1 MVHTKEKSPKE
12 FYNQNSARIRVN
24 WNWFYKY
31 IGISI
36 WKNDDT
42 LLATGIIFN

>member
-1 MVHTKEKSPKE
+1 M
-12 FYNQNSARIRVN
+12 RIRPELGLTEIDY
-24 WNWFYKY
+24 WFYKY